1 MKVDSQA
8 SVTDKQEERL
18 KSKKPTK
25 TFKKVKGKRGRKPK
39 VSVPSKAICDDESLT
54 LLLLTAVCSVH
65 LCLICSTKEETNQSW
80 FNAPEKEPESLSFGN
95 FADLSERFSLH
106 LAKSTD
112 NDKEAVSN
120 STVEDGPG
128 DGFTILSAKSL
139 FLGQKVSRVKSPA
152 ESQRVVLLLKAVCH
166 SVFVNPQLSLTESE
180 MSKIGT
186 IKVEGI
192 INPTNAELDLKDG
205 VGKQHRFM

>member
-39 VSVPSKAICDDESLT
+39 VSAPISDDDDESLT
-54 LLLLTAVCSVH
+54 LLLLTAVCSV
-65 LCLICSTKEETNQSW
+65 CVCSIK
-80 FNAPEKEPESLSFGN
+80 PELVSCTRERTFGN
-95 FADLSERFSLH
+95 LNADLSERFSLH
-106 LAKSTD
+106 VAKSTD

-139 FLGQKVSRVKSPA
+139 FLGQKVSRVK
-152 ESQRVVLLLKAVCH
+152 V
-166 SVFVNPQLSLTESE
+166 
-180 MSKIGT
+180 
-186 IKVEGI
+186 
-192 INPTNAELDLKDG
+192 
-205 VGKQHRFM
+205 